1 MDELAGV
8 LTFADLQVAARIVA
22 PIFLHETFLN
32 FLFWL
37 RITGIIVS
45 ALMLL
50 LIVIVKFKLRQLRKP
65 KSVKLGVSGKE
76 KWSFLNE
83 FKIKSTF
90 KKISDYINFENI
102 LYWKLALA
110 EIDSYFNNA
119 LNEVGF
125 KGDTMADRL
134 AKISKIYLNN
144 VDEVIVTH
152 NKVNEIL
159 NDNNYLLTKEETEKL
174 IEVYKQG
181 IEELKKL

>member
-1 MDELAGV
+1 V
-8 LTFADLQVAARIVA
+8 
-22 PIFLHETFLN
+22 
-32 FLFWL
+32 
-37 RITGIIVS
+37 
-45 ALMLL
+45 
-50 LIVIVKFKLRQLRKP
+50 
-65 KSVKLGVSGKE
+65 
-76 KWSFLNE
+76 
-83 FKIKSTF
+83 
-90 KKISDYINFENI
+90 
-102 LYWKLALA
+102 

-125 KGDTMADRL
+125 KGDTMTDRL
-134 AKISKIYLNN
+134 AKLSKIYLNN

>member
-1 MDELAGV
+1 M
-8 LTFADLQVAARIVA
+8 
-22 PIFLHETFLN
+22 
-32 FLFWL
+32 
-37 RITGIIVS
+37 
-45 ALMLL
+45 
-50 LIVIVKFKLRQLRKP
+50 IVKFKLRQLRKP
-65 KSVKLGVSGKE
+65 KATKLGVSGKE

-83 FKIKSTF
+83 LKIKSTF
-90 KKISDYINFENI
+90 KKIDDYIGSENI
-102 LYWKLALA
+102 LYWKLALV

-125 KGDTMADRL
+125 KGDTMTDRL
-134 AKISKIYLNN
+134 AKLSKIYLNN
-144 VDEVIVTH
+144 VNEVIVTH